1 MNKKAKENSKN
12 NAKDAGVPLK
22 KSRVKFS
29 IKYKVSM
36 AIIALVSIVIAS
48 FTFFTIKSESDLLE
62 QQVFQFVERELVH
75 LGNTAGASIGI
86 DDIALVNSI
95 NDLRQFS
102 YIRYAYVLNKR
113 NPRREAGGANRD
125 NVIIQHFD
133 RNRKIN
139 PGDLLDDRIDRGFDE
154 IVKKIQESEKKNPG
168 DKKEKAETR
177 LKARVFK
184 YDDPID
190 KSGKLYDF
198 SLPVIN
204 RFTKTQIATVVIG
217 LSDIVIRQE
226 IEKMIKVIAPM
237 SLAILAL
244 AIVGSVILT
253 LLIIKPIRTISKGAS
268 IIGHGDL
275 DHRIEIKSSD
285 ELGQL
290 ASEFNEMTAQI
301 KDAKEKEIESR
312 IMDEQL
318 ETAKDIQEGLNPMG
332 YYNKKGIQIKGFTR
346 AAKGV
351 GGDYFD
357 YIDIDE
363 NRVGA
368 LISDVS
374 GKGIPASLVMVMIRT
389 VFTTYVSR
397 KGVDCSQVVSAI
409 NDSLSADFAIDKFA
423 TLFFMIYD
431 RSTGELAFSNAG
443 HGPLFCFRASK
454 NACTNTKLDGVPIGI
469 MEDVVYLQAK
479 VKLAPGDIVMMYTDG
494 VTEMRNA
501 AKEEYGIDRVKKFL
515 IDNNQANAEELV
527 EKLVRDVDDF
537 RGEVPPHDDETML
550 IFKRES

>member
-1 MNKKAKENSKN
+1 
-12 NAKDAGVPLK
+12 
-22 KSRVKFS
+22 
-29 IKYKVSM
+29 
-36 AIIALVSIVIAS
+36 
-48 FTFFTIKSESDLLE
+48 
-62 QQVFQFVERELVH
+62 
-75 LGNTAGASIGI
+75 
-86 DDIALVNSI
+86 
-95 NDLRQFS
+95 
-102 YIRYAYVLNKR
+102 
-113 NPRREAGGANRD
+113 
-125 NVIIQHFD
+125 
-133 RNRKIN
+133 
-139 PGDLLDDRIDRGFDE
+139 
-154 IVKKIQESEKKNPG
+154 
-168 DKKEKAETR
+168 
-177 LKARVFK
+177 
-184 YDDPID
+184 
-190 KSGKLYDF
+190 
-198 SLPVIN
+198 
-204 RFTKTQIATVVIG
+204 
-217 LSDIVIRQE
+217 
-226 IEKMIKVIAPM
+226 
-237 SLAILAL
+237 
-244 AIVGSVILT
+244 
-253 LLIIKPIRTISKGAS
+253 
-268 IIGHGDL
+268 
-275 DHRIEIKSSD
+275 
-285 ELGQL
+285 
-290 ASEFNEMTAQI
+290 MTAQI

-318 ETAKDIQEGLNPMG
+318 ETAKDIQEGLNPMD
-332 YYNKKGIQIKGFTR
+332 YYNKNGIQIKGFTR

-443 HGPLFCFRASK
+443 HGPLFCFRSSK

>member
-1 MNKKAKENSKN
+1 MNKKVKENST
-12 NAKDAGVPLK
+12 PTK

-29 IKYKVSM
+29 IKYKISL
-36 AIIALVSIVIAS
+36 AIIALVSIIISS
-48 FTFFTIKSESDLLE
+48 FTFFTIKNESNLLE

-95 NDLRQFS
+95 NDLKQFS

-113 NPRREAGGANRD
+113 DPRREDVGQNRD

-133 RNRKIN
+133 RSRKIN
-139 PGDLLDDRIDRGFDE
+139 PGDILDDKIGRNFNE
-154 IVKKIQESEKKNPG
+154 IVKKIQKREKKDPG
-168 DKKEKAETR
+168 NKKEKTEIR
-177 LKARVFK
+177 IKARVFS

-204 RFTKTQIATVVIG
+204 RFTKTQIATVAIG

-226 IEKMIKVIAPM
+226 IKKMVKVIAPM
-237 SLAILAL
+237 SLVILTL
-244 AIVGSVILT
+244 SIIGSVVLT
-253 LLIIKPIRTISKGAS
+253 LLIIKPIRIMSKGAS
-268 IIGHGDL
+268 IIGHGNL

-290 ASEFNEMTAQI
+290 ALEFNEMTAQI

-318 ETAKDIQEGLNPMG
+318 ETAKDIQEGLNPME

-363 NRVGA
+363 NKVGA

-389 VFTTYVSR
+389 VFTTYVTR

-501 AKEEYGIDRVKKFL
+501 AKEEFGINRVKKFL
-515 IDNNQANAEELV
+515 IKNYRMNAKELV
-527 EKLVRDVDDF
+527 EQLVKEVDDF
-537 RGEVPPHDDETML
+537 RGDVPPHDDETML
-550 IFKRES
+550 IFKREN